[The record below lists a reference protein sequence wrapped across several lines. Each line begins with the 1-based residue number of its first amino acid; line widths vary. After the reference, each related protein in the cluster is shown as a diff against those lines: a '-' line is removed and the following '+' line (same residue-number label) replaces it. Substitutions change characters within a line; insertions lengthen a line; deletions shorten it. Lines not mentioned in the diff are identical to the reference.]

1 MNVSNDKEAYIFDLL
16 GRKIKTISKN
26 FINKT
31 GTSWN
36 GRNDFNSEVSSGI
49 YFVIVQSNDRIFS
62 KKILL
67 MK

>member
-1 MNVSNDKEAYIFDLL
+1 MNGSNTKESYIFDLL

-36 GRNDFNSEVSSGI
+36 GRNDFNEISSGI